1 MAGRIGGKGEVMFLG
16 GVAEM
21 IEDDSGLDAGDA
33 ALGIKLE
40 DLRHVFRKVEDY
52 GEVAA
57 LSRER
62 RASSTAEHGCI
73 VLAGDGDGGDD
84 IIGISGNNHTDW
96 NLPVIGSVG
105 CIEST
110 AAIIEADLAADLAAQ
125 SGFE

>member
-1 MAGRIGGKGEVMFLG
+1 VFFGGAAQVVENH
-16 GVAEM
+16 
-21 IEDDSGLDAGDA
+21 SRLDAGDA

-62 RASSTAEHGCI
+62 SASSTAEHGCI

>member
-1 MAGRIGGKGEVMFLG
+1 
-16 GVAEM
+16 
-21 IEDDSGLDAGDA
+21 
-33 ALGIKLE
+33 
-40 DLRHVFRKVEDY
+40 
-52 GEVAA
+52 
-57 LSRER
+57 
-62 RASSTAEHGCI
+62 